1 MKASKPQAKETFM
14 RAHTHCNQ
22 VAEKSVKKNL
32 NMARKKTLIE
42 KKRRTVKFSENIKG
56 RKQ

>member
-14 RAHTHCNQ
+14 CAHTHCNQ

-32 NMARKKTLIE
+32 NMARKKH
-42 KKRRTVKFSENIKG
+42 
-56 RKQ
+56 